1 MVNLIG
7 PCNTLGYGITSLNIL
22 RSLSKQTEVAYWP
35 IGQVQV
41 STEEEQADVVEAM
54 ENTKAYD
61 VNAPCIRIWH
71 QNDLAQFVGKGEHI
85 GFPIFELDTFNKTE
99 LHHIKSCDKLFVC
112 SEWAANVAVKNLSVQ
127 CPKPYVIPLGV
138 DTSLFKP
145 AASNHNRTIFFNCG
159 KWEIRKGH
167 DVLIKAFIEAF
178 KPDDEVELWL
188 MCDNPFNTDK
198 EDREWYSLFDSSDLY
213 MKDKIKLI
221 PRVKTHREVYNI
233 MRQTDCGVFPARA
246 EGWNLEA
253 LEMLACGK
261 QLIITDYSAHTEFC
275 DMTNSRMLPVSS
287 KELAFDNKWFF
298 GQGSWAKLDEMTK
311 RLIIEYMREIHAD
324 KQAGRLKMNTNGV
337 ETAQKF
343 TWENSAKRIIECL
356 HA

>member
-22 RSLSKQTEVAYWP
+22 RSLSKQTDVAYWP

-41 STEEEQADVVEAM
+41 STEEEQADVVAAM
-54 ENTKAYD
+54 ENTKTYD
-61 VNAPCIRIWH
+61 KNAPCIRIWH

-85 GFPIFELDTFNKTE
+85 GFPIFELDSFNSVE
-99 LHHIKSCDKLFVC
+99 LHHLRSCDKLFVC
-112 SEWAANVAVKNLSVQ
+112 SEWAKEVIKNNLIQ
-127 CPKPYVIPLGV
+127 CDTHVIPLGV

-188 MCDNPFNTDK
+188 MCENPFNTDK
-198 EDREWYSLFDSSDLY
+198 EDREWHSLFDYSQLY

-275 DMTNSRMLPVSS
+275 DMTNSRMLPVSG

-324 KQAGRLKMNTNGV
+324 KQAGRLKMNTNGI
-337 ETAQKF
+337 ETANKF
-343 TWENSAKRIIECL
+343 TWDNSAKRIIECL
-356 HA
+356 NL